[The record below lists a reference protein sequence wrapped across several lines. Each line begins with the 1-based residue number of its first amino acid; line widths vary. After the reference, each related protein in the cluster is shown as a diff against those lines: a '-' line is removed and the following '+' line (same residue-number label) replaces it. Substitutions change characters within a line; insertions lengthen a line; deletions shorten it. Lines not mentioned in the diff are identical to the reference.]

1 VVEVVNFG
9 EDEQL
14 QVDIVTSGTILYEE
28 NLW

>member
-1 VVEVVNFG
+1 VVNFE

-14 QVDIVTSGTILYEE
+14 EVNIFTSGTILYEE

>member
-1 VVEVVNFG
+1 VINF
-9 EDEQL
+9 EDDEQI

>member
-1 VVEVVNFG
+1 VINFQ